1 MLTFVA
7 RRALYSV
14 PVLLVASFL
23 LFWFVRDT
31 FDPTAR
37 LRFSRDPAAVQRE
50 RHRLGLDKPI
60 VVQYKD
66 FLVKFVQGDWGT
78 SSRTRERVSAMIRR
92 ALWNTV
98 QLIVWGI
105 LVSAVVAV
113 AIGVYSAVRQYSI
126 PDYVFTGLSFVG
138 LAMPPF
144 WFGLIAIQF
153 LAVYPKDWF
162 DLAHTPLYFV
172 GLHSVDQSGFNL
184 DYLRHLALPVLTLT
198 VQIVAS
204 WSRYQRASMLDAL
217 SADYVRTARAK
228 GLPAHKVIFKHA
240 LRNAL
245 IPLVTVM
252 ALDIGLLF
260 GGLVVTEQ
268 IFSVPG
274 MGRLFIDS
282 LIQGDADV
290 LVVWT
295 VVTAGFVIL
304 FNLLADIAYGLLDPR
319 IRLT

>member
-1 MLTFVA
+1 
-7 RRALYSV
+7 
-14 PVLLVASFL
+14 
-23 LFWFVRDT
+23 
-31 FDPTAR
+31 
-37 LRFSRDPAAVQRE
+37 
-50 RHRLGLDKPI
+50 
-60 VVQYKD
+60 
-66 FLVKFVQGDWGT
+66 
-78 SSRTRERVSAMIRR
+78 MIRR

-98 QLIVWGI
+98 QLIIWGI
-105 LVSAVVAV
+105 LVSALLAV
-113 AIGVYSAVRQYSI
+113 GIGVFSAVRQYSL
-126 PDYVFTGLSFVG
+126 PDYVFTGLSFLG

-162 DLAHTPLYFV
+162 GLAHPPLYFV
-172 GLHSVDQSGFNL
+172 GLHSVDSSGFNL
-184 DYLRHLALPVLTLT
+184 DYLRHLVLPVLTLT

-204 WSRYQRASMLDAL
+204 WSRYERASMLDAL

-228 GLPAHKVIFKHA
+228 GLPASKVIFKHA
-240 LRNAL
+240 FRNAL

-295 VVTAGFVIL
+295 AVTAAFVIL

-319 IRLT
+319 IRYR